1 MPKLCEMP
9 FKAKTSR
16 PNCTSRQLLDQL
28 TDTWAILVLSV
39 LADGPARFNTLKR
52 VVDGISQKSLTQTL
66 RGLERHGIVSRTVL
80 AKSPVAVEYALT
92 PLGRTLDGPFA
103 ALRNWTLKHLP
114 QVEAAAAAYDAA
126 SRKGL
131 R

>member
-1 MPKLCEMP
+1 MPKLCETP
-9 FKAKTSR
+9 FKTKTSR
-16 PNCTSRQLLDQL
+16 RDCTSRQLLDQL

-52 VVDGISQKSLTQTL
+52 VVGGISQKSLTQTL

-80 AKSPVAVEYALT
+80 ATSPVAVEYALT

-103 ALRNWTLKHLP
+103 ALRKWTLKHLP
-114 QVEAAAAAYDAA
+114 RVEAAAAAYDAA
-126 SRKGL
+126 ARKG
-131 R
+131 

>member
-1 MPKLCEMP
+1 MPKLCQTP
-9 FKAKTSR
+9 FKTKTSR
-16 PNCTSRQLLDQL
+16 RDCTSRQLLDQL

-66 RGLERHGIVSRTVL
+66 RGLERHGIISRTVL
-80 AKSPVAVEYALT
+80 ATSPVAVEYALT

-103 ALRNWTLKHLP
+103 ALRKWTLKHLP
-114 QVEAAAAAYDAA
+114 QIEAAAAAYDAA
-126 SRKGL
+126 SHKG
-131 R
+131 